1 MHTNY
6 QLFKE
11 IEACLRHG
19 HAAVWGVADMDFVRK
34 HFAPEFDETDTGLK
48 RAVVF
53 SVRVLDEV
61 IEQIEDRPTPL
72 YFHHYRQLNFLLD
85 RLGLEV
91 AAILQKHGRRALPVP
106 ASQTTS
112 REPMRGLLS
121 HKKLAW
127 AAGLG
132 WIGRCNLLVTPQFGA
147 RTRLASVLTDALF
160 QADAPLEADCGDCR
174 ECVRACPAG
183 AINNSAADFDL
194 PACEKLLG
202 RFAKLPF
209 IGQHICGVC
218 VKACRG
224 EAGKAAR

>member
-1 MHTNY
+1 MHTNN
-6 QLFKE
+6 QLFGE
-11 IEACLRHG
+11 IEACLRHR
-19 HAAVWGVADMDFVRK
+19 HAAVWGVADVDFARER
-34 HFAPEFDETDTGLK
+34 FAPEFDETDTGLR

-53 SVRVLDEV
+53 GVRVLDEV

-85 RLGLEV
+85 RLGLDV
-91 AAILQKHGRRALPVP
+91 ATILQNHGHRALPVP

-112 REPMRGLLS
+112 RNPMRGLLS

-132 WIGRCNLLVTPQFGA
+132 WIGRNNLLVTPQFGA

-160 QADAPLEADCGDCR
+160 QTSAPLEADCGDCR
-174 ECVRACPAG
+174 ECAKICPAG
-183 AINNSAADFDL
+183 AINESAADFDL

-202 RFAKLPF
+202 KFAGLPF
-209 IGQHICGVC
+209 IGQHICGMC

-224 EAGKAAR
+224 KRNRG